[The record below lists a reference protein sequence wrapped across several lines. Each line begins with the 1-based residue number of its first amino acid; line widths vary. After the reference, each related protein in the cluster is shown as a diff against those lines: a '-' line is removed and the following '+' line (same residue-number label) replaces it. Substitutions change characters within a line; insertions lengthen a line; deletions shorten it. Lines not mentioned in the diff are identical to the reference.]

1 MLGKVAGGIE
11 GTTSSAHI
19 YTEGAEYSVE
29 LFVNG
34 ASVGVVGGP
43 DWVEINNILSSYGI
57 SADYETGFINTTN
70 QLIWFGIRA
79 GYFEDGSAT
88 TFINALKLY
97 DTENATIVTSVVNP
111 PFTLIPAPANTED
124 SFADIGVYLA
134 PASP

>member
-1 MLGKVAGGIE
+1 M
-11 GTTSSAHI
+11 
-19 YTEGAEYSVE
+19 
-29 LFVNG
+29 
-34 ASVGVVGGP
+34 VGGP